1 MDLPAVH
8 DVPRRR
14 LLTVTGV
21 TGIAFTLS
29 WIAGLSVAAPSPT
42 LTASGTEITAAL
54 AGHGTAVAAQ
64 FALTEGLPAAGLAIV
79 SVALAWAARRS
90 RAAVA
95 ARFACTAGVAA
106 AVISLAQFV
115 LGMVLAGAAAPGTAH
130 ALYEAVNRLDRAKMF
145 ALAALGLAGAT
156 SGVLPRWLRYTGI
169 ALAFAMAASGVAYLL
184 LLQGGAVLAYVSG
197 PLLLLFIT
205 GTGIA
210 LGISA
215 GKPPRVTEPAVTHPG
230 KTAGPQIS
238 RPAESRVIPPTGAAE
253 NTGQRM
259 TPGRDA
265 GPTQPRGPAGQAGI
279 MTIKI
284 RRVVRQLSAP
294 LVILVAALFA
304 AGVIS
309 GLFSYLNRSSVRET
323 FIPGSSAW
331 WQQLAVA
338 VVACAAFGYGRWQHQ
353 RRFGRH
359 SDRLWLLA
367 PLGKPAAR
375 RVARTLGALRGLSGL
390 GRALLAV
397 FPAAVFLYFF
407 YRDGEQVIG
416 GLDPNFTVN
425 AWGGPTYIGA
435 MACHY
440 LDGLVLMGAAAWLL
454 DRILLPGQL
463 TAPSNGDAPGDAR
476 VREPAASVHRPGQ
489 RSDPAPVGELTQ
501 VPGHKPHESG
511 PDTRPGTR
519 RGRAAQDR

>member
-1 MDLPAVH
+1 MDLPAIH

-29 WIAGLSVAAPSPT
+29 WIAGLSVAAPSPK

-64 FALTEGLPAAGLAIV
+64 FALTEGLPAAGLAII
-79 SVALAWAARRS
+79 SVALARAARRS
-90 RAAVA
+90 GAAVA
-95 ARFACTAGVAA
+95 ARFACIAGVAA

-115 LGMVLAGAAAPGTAH
+115 LGMVLAGTSAAGTAH
-130 ALYEAVNRLDRAKMF
+130 LLYEAVNRLDGAKMF
-145 ALAALGLAGAT
+145 ALAALGLAGAA

-169 ALAFAMAASGVAYLL
+169 ALAMAMAASGVSYLL

-197 PLLLLFIT
+197 PLLLLFVT

-210 LGISA
+210 LGTSA
-215 GKPPRVTEPAVTHPG
+215 GKSSRVTESAFTHPG
-230 KTAGPQIS
+230 KTEGPEVS
-238 RPAESRVIPPTGAAE
+238 RPAESRVIPQTGAAK

-265 GPTQPRGPAGQAGI
+265 GPTRPGGPAGQPGT

-284 RRVVRQLSAP
+284 RRVARQLSAP

-304 AGVIS
+304 AGGIS
-309 GLFSYLNRSSVRET
+309 GLFSYLDRSSVRER

-338 VVACAAFGYGRWQHQ
+338 VAACAAFGYGRWRHQ
-353 RRFGRH
+353 RRSGRH

-375 RVARTLGALRGLSGL
+375 RVARTLGALRGPSGL

-397 FPAAVFLYFF
+397 PPAAVFLYFF
-407 YRDGEQVIG
+407 YRNGEQVIG

-454 DRILLPGQL
+454 DRILLPDQP
-463 TAPSNGDAPGDAR
+463 TTPSNGGTPGDVW
-476 VREPAASVHRPGQ
+476 VREPAASVRG
-489 RSDPAPVGELTQ
+489 
-501 VPGHKPHESG
+501 SG
-511 PDTRPGTR
+511 WHNGGDTR
-519 RGRAAQDR
+519 